1 MKVILGQRIPDV
13 NVGHLDEAGLPVS
26 ISLRGILDQGTH
38 IVIGVPGAFTP
49 ICTKRHL
56 PRFIEK
62 APALKQSGFDQIS
75 CIVSNDPFAVD
86 QWRRQIDPEGRL
98 QFYADGPMAFSR
110 WFGLTET
117 LPDHLHIGERSKR
130 YLLIVRNGVVQRVNI
145 ERTVIEFTC
154 TGPEDLDADSLAF

>member
-13 NVGHLDEAGLPVS
+13 NVGYLDGASSPTSV
-26 ISLRGILDQGTH
+26 SLREVLGKGTH

-62 APALKQSGFDQIS
+62 APMLKQSGFDQIN

-86 QWRRQIDPEGRL
+86 EWRKQIDPEGHL
-98 QFYADGPMAFSR
+98 NFYADGPMAFSR
-110 WFGLTET
+110 WFGLTEM
-117 LPDHLHIGERSKR
+117 LPDHLHMGERSKR
-130 YLLIVRNGVVQRVNI
+130 YLLIVRDGMVQRVNM

-154 TGPEDLDADSLAF
+154 TGPDGLDAKISI